1 MPYAFPTN
9 IPRPAKNWTPDEQK
23 KCIAAANAVLASG
36 KDEQTAIF
44 ACIRAAGRTENPGGK
59 TMGIFE
65 RLGEMFKSF
74 GKTLTAEEMP
84 IVATAQ
90 PNSFAVF
97 KQADGAYRWFG
108 WVSNHFRDND
118 NPREILSAKAHRDFV
133 AFADKTGKYPELW
146 LWHVPGSRIGKAD
159 MVDFADGFLVESGLF
174 DPGLEGVAE
183 AMAKETDPLTM
194 SHGFVRTKPMD
205 VNGITDGYIQFEA
218 SVTPQ
223 GPEANPWTG
232 FTTMKE
238 ADMPLSKDKRDF
250 LAKYLPES
258 TISALEGT
266 TDELRKAA
274 EAAGVD
280 WKAVEAAE
288 AAPPEATITPPAAP
302 TMEDIVSTLAGPIAD
317 AVAERLQL
325 ANLSAIIADVK
336 TKTDALAAI
345 TTRIE
350 AVEKAL
356 AVVQKSD
363 DEKIAATMTPKVAA
377 VFSWFDKA
385 ASKSKDNTLKEGD
398 AQDEALK
405 DTKPFLV
412 AIAEAGAQQALRSAT
427 GN

>member
-1 MPYAFPTN
+1 MSIFG
-9 IPRPAKNWTPDEQK
+9 R
-23 KCIAAANAVLASG
+23 LA
-36 KDEQTAIF
+36 
-44 ACIRAAGRTENPGGK
+44 
-59 TMGIFE
+59 
-65 RLGEMFKSF
+65 EMFTGF
-74 GKTLTAEEMP
+74 AKTLTAEADEKAISRKKIEDMATEMG
-84 IVATAQ
+84 VTVSAEQMATMMADMADM
-90 PNSFAVF
+90 PDELVTAAMRKKLMAMRGKKDTFAVF

-205 VNGITDGYIQFEA
+205 VNGVTDGYIQFEA

-238 ADMPLSKDKRDF
+238 ADMPLSKEKRDF
-250 LAKYLPES
+250 LAKYLPED

-288 AAPPEATITPPAAP
+288 APIAEAIPAPVADPKI
-302 TMEDIVSTLAGPIAD
+302 EDIVSVLAGPLAD

-325 ANLSAIIADVK
+325 GNLSTAVADMK
-336 TKTDALAAI
+336 AKTDTLAALG
-345 TTRIE
+345 TRLE
-350 AVEKAL
+350 AVEQAL
-356 AVVQKSD
+356 VMAQKSD
-363 DEKIAATMTPKVAA
+363 DEKIAATMTPKAAA

-385 ASKSKDNTLKEGD
+385 ASHSKDNTLKEGD
-398 AQDEALK
+398 KQDEALK
-405 DTKPFLV
+405 DTKPFL
-412 AIAEAGAQQALRSAT
+412 AQIAEVAAQQAHRFAT
-427 GN
+427 GS